1 MFDPKEL
8 RLEKG
13 HASNYQVRARK
24 RYNAAPMPA
33 QTESHSS
40 LGYSSGGV
48 HVASFRYCFNTSTIR
63 GQKLTLPEVVDI
75 AAQAGYQAIEPWIGE
90 IDAHQKNG
98 GSLSD
103 LKKQISDR
111 GLTVESAIG
120 FAEWAVDDDTRR
132 AKGLEQARHDMDLVQ
147 QIGGIR
153 IAAPPAGATDVSDID
168 YLKLA
173 ERYHAL
179 LTVGDHIDV
188 VPQVEVWGF
197 SKTLHRL
204 GQAVLVAAESR
215 HPKACVLP
223 DVYHLYKGGSDFTG
237 LKLLSGAAVHVFHMN
252 DYPAKPPRQT
262 ISDKDRVYPGDG
274 IAPLADII
282 QTLRAIDFNGYL
294 SIELFNPDY
303 WRRDPL
309 AVAREALN
317 KMQALT
323 R

>member
-1 MFDPKEL
+1 
-8 RLEKG
+8 
-13 HASNYQVRARK
+13 
-24 RYNAAPMPA
+24 
-33 QTESHSS
+33 
-40 LGYSSGGV
+40 
-48 HVASFRYCFNTSTIR
+48 VASFHYCFNSSTIR

-75 AAQAGYQAIEPWIGE
+75 TAQAGYQAIEPWIDE
-90 IDAHQKNG
+90 IEAHQRSG

-120 FAEWAVDDDTRR
+120 FTEWAVDDDARR
-132 AKGLEQARHDMDLVQ
+132 VKGLEQARNDMDLVQ
-147 QIGGIR
+147 QIGGTR
-153 IAAPPAGATDVSDID
+153 IAAPPAGATDVADID

-179 LTVGDHIDV
+179 LTLGDHMGV

-197 SKTLHRL
+197 SKSLHRL

-237 LKLLSGAAVHVFHMN
+237 LKLLNGSAVHVFHMN

-262 ISDKDRVYPGDG
+262 ISDKDRVFPGDG
-274 IAPLADII
+274 IAPLADVI
-282 QTLRAIDFNGYL
+282 QTLRAIEFDGYL
-294 SIELFNPDY
+294 SIELFNPEY

-317 KMQALT
+317 KMQSIT

>member
-1 MFDPKEL
+1 
-8 RLEKG
+8 
-13 HASNYQVRARK
+13 
-24 RYNAAPMPA
+24 
-33 QTESHSS
+33 
-40 LGYSSGGV
+40 
-48 HVASFRYCFNTSTIR
+48 VASFHYCFNTSTIR

-90 IDAHQKNG
+90 IEAHQQSG

-103 LKKQISDR
+103 LKKQISDG

-120 FAEWAVDDDTRR
+120 FAEWAVNDDARR
-132 AKGLEQARHDMDLVQ
+132 AKGLEQARLDMDLVQ
-147 QIGGIR
+147 QIGGTR
-153 IAAPPAGATDVSDID
+153 IAAPPAGATDVADID
-168 YLKLA
+168 YLNLA

-179 LTVGDHIDV
+179 LTLGDHMGV

-197 SKTLHRL
+197 SKCLHRL

-223 DVYHLYKGGSDFTG
+223 DVYHLFKGGSDFTG
-237 LKLLSGAAVHVFHMN
+237 LKLLNGSAVHVFHMN

-262 ISDKDRVYPGDG
+262 ISDKDRVFPGDG
-274 IAPLADII
+274 IAPLADVI
-282 QTLRAIDFNGYL
+282 QTLRAIEFEGYL
-294 SIELFNPDY
+294 SIELFNPEY